1 MSSGTAL
8 IFSSIDD
15 SEINW
20 LFGSGEFDPGVDKL
34 SSEEDKDDD
43 EEEEEEEEDKGGEG
57 KGDGG
62 LDM

>member
-15 SEINW
+15 CEINW
-20 LFGSGEFDPGVDKL
+20 RFGSGEFDPGVDML
-34 SSEEDKDDD
+34 SSEEDKDDE